1 MSIVRNA
8 TAYYYFRFTYYYGK
22 ADFGMSATA

>member
-8 TAYYYFRFTYYYGK
+8 TAYYFRFTYYYGK